1 MILLY
6 SAVMDT
12 FYTWFTS
19 YFEGLH
25 IGVFKSSLF
34 LAIYAASLCIGLILK
49 TKIIKRVEEKKILM
63 WGILLSLI
71 FLLLIFFMDNLVI
84 KNIVLF
90 FYGLCITGNFSF
102 LVIISLDLGSK
113 YSSSISTYTH
123 AIAFL
128 GSIIFQ
134 FAGGFMSEH
143 FSKNSVFYIDI
154 SLLLIMFIL
163 AIVINRKKMK
173 MP

>member
-25 IGVFKSSLF
+25 IGVSKSSLF
-34 LAIYAASLCIGLILK
+34 LAIYAISCFIGLILK
-49 TKIIKRVEEKKILM
+49 NRLIKKVEEKKILM

-71 FLLLIFFMDNLVI
+71 FLILIFFINNLVI

-90 FYGLCITGNFSF
+90 AYGLCITGNFSF
-102 LVIISLDLGSK
+102 LVIISLNLGSK
-113 YSSSISTYTH
+113 YASSIATYTH
-123 AIAFL
+123 AVAYL

-134 FAGGFMSEH
+134 YTGGFMSEH

-173 MP
+173 TP